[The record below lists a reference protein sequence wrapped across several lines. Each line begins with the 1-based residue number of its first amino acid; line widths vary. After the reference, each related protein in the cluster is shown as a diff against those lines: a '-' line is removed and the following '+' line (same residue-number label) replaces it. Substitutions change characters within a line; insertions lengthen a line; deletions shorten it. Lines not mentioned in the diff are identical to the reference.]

1 MWAADLRRSIAWA
14 PGRHMNDTRFS
25 TSRHTT
31 YVAPTW
37 SWASMM
43 GTINF
48 YKAKASSRD
57 VSDETAT
64 VIGGWRITHLTRDPF
79 GQIATAE
86 LHMTAQILT
95 GDS

>member
-1 MWAADLRRSIAWA
+1 
-14 PGRHMNDTRFS
+14 
-25 TSRHTT
+25 
-31 YVAPTW
+31 
-37 SWASMM
+37 M